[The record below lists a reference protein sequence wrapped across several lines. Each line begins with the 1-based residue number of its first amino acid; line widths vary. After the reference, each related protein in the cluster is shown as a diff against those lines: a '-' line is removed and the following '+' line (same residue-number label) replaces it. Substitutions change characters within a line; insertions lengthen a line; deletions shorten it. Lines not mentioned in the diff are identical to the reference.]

1 MKVSRRPENSSILTV
16 MSQRERVQGADASFG
31 AAGGFDGGA
40 TTNLVLLLV
49 VVVVVEEGL
58 ASQATPRIPPLT
70 HSIPS
75 PGLCSLWSGVA
86 GGERPPIS
94 QLPFQHT
101 EQANVLSAAAGS
113 YSETYPRHNQSLRAL
128 VWLFL

>member
-49 VVVVVEEGL
+49 VVVVVENHVKDVWCQPSSQRRKCGMRTLLKALLGNHVEKDEDIFL
-58 ASQATPRIPPLT
+58 AWVSKEVQSQT
-70 HSIPS
+70 
-75 PGLCSLWSGVA
+75 
-86 GGERPPIS
+86 
-94 QLPFQHT
+94 LP
-101 EQANVLSAAAGS
+101 E
-113 YSETYPRHNQSLRAL
+113 
-128 VWLFL
+128 